1 MIKLKKI
8 DYRHYICVAITVAI
22 IIGGVF
28 AFPNAF
34 GRLAESVRDFGLSV
48 GYSFC
53 EMFGIEHNISPTI
66 NSLPKVPFFPLPPVL
81 EGQAP
86 NVSLPDTW
94 NDFFANCRSYC
105 QLWATKSNFLSYLS
119 LLGNIIVILLEIAV
133 VVIPV
138 ILILYVCFS
147 CYLKQ
152 ENNDYDKDSK
162 PLVAFKWLTAHTY
175 FPAKAWLKEFIGFIA
190 SHKAYW
196 IIWLCYTL
204 FCFNAFTIAFE
215 FIGFYFYFI
224 VSFDVGNIYMQVYKL
239 AIDLSAMFNFVP
251 VWVWGIVAL
260 LVLDSWRKKIA
271 YARLNHF
278 EMRNRGFTNGLPISS
293 MDCGTMGKKKTTML
307 TDMAL
312 SQSVMFRDKA
322 FEKILENDLKFPH
335 FSWINLENE
344 IKRAMKYHQVYNLAT
359 VKLWVSKK
367 AQRWQKMPFGSPQSF
382 EKIFNYD
389 YVYYG
394 LTYDDKL
401 KIVDVWDIIEI
412 YSQLYFVYIIQSSLL
427 IANYSIRTDEIL
439 SDLGNFPMWNTDFF
453 KRDSRLSEAYS
464 RHAHILDMDS
474 LRLGVKMVSDSETAN
489 SFEFGVIVI
498 TEVGKERGNSITNA
512 EIKKKDDGANSK
524 NDNFNGWLKMAR
536 HSATIDNFPFIK
548 VFTDDQ
554 RPESLGADARELCEI
569 VHIRDSSE
577 MRLTMPFFTLAELL
591 HGWLYGKF
599 ASMYYQYRYKRADNT
614 LMLYLLKTVISAFHS
629 YYTRIYNRFGYCVLS
644 VQVENGTQDGNY
656 CNKKYYI
663 MSKKIY
669 SKRFSTDCFSD
680 FFVEKALRSP
690 VGIDDLRE
698 YETEKA
704 TFEELKAQN
713 SYFVNDLIRGLK
725 QDD

>member
-8 DYRHYICVAITVAI
+8 DYRHYICVAITLAI
-22 IIGGVF
+22 IIGGIF

-53 EMFGIEHNISPTI
+53 EMFGIEHSISPTI
-66 NSLPKVPFFPLPPVL
+66 NSLPKVPFFFLPPVL
-81 EGQAP
+81 EAQVP

-94 NDFFANCRSYC
+94 NGFVANWHAYW
-105 QLWATKSNFLSYLS
+105 QLWIAKDNFLAYLS
-119 LLGNIIVILLEIAV
+119 LLGKIVVVLLEVAV
-133 VVIPV
+133 VAIPV
-138 ILILYVCFS
+138 IFILYVCFS
-147 CYLKQ
+147 QYLKR

-162 PLVAFKWLTAHTY
+162 PLIAFKWFTAHTY
-175 FPAKAWLKEFIGFIA
+175 SPVKNWLKKFVGFIA
-190 SHKAYW
+190 SHKSYW

-204 FCFNAFTIAFE
+204 FCFNAFAIAFE
-215 FIGFYFYFI
+215 FIGFYAYFI
-224 VSFDVGNIYMQVYKL
+224 VTYDVGNIYIQIYKL
-239 AIDLSAMFNFVP
+239 AIDLSAMFNLIPTWAWIILAV
-251 VWVWGIVAL
+251 IL
-260 LVLDSWRKKIA
+260 LDRWRKNIA
-271 YARLNHF
+271 YSRLNHF
-278 EMRNRGFTNGLPISS
+278 EMCNRGFINELPITS

-312 SQSVMFRDKA
+312 SQDVMFRDKA

-335 FSWINLENE
+335 FPWINLENE
-344 IKRAMKYHQVYNLAT
+344 IKRAMRFHRIYNLAT
-359 VKLWVSKK
+359 VKMWVAKK
-367 AQRWQKMPFGSPQSF
+367 ARRWCKKPCRR
-382 EKIFNYD
+382 KIFNYD
-389 YVYYG
+389 YNRYE
-394 LTYDDKL
+394 LEYDDKL
-401 KIVDVWDIIEI
+401 KVVNVWDIIEI
-412 YSQLYFVYIIQSSLL
+412 YAQLYFVYVIQSSLL

-474 LRLGVKMVSDSETAN
+474 LRLGVKMVSDSKTVN

-498 TEVGKERGNSITNA
+498 TEVGKERGNSVTNA
-512 EIKKKDDGANSK
+512 EIKKKDDGANPK

-554 RPESLGADARELCEI
+554 RPESLGADVRELCEI
-569 VHIRDSSE
+569 VHIRDSGE
-577 MRLTMPFFTLAELL
+577 MRLAMPFFTVAELL
-591 HGWLYGKF
+591 HSWLYGKF
-599 ASMYYQYRYKRADNT
+599 ADLYYRYRYKRSDNT
-614 LMLYLLKTVISAFHS
+614 LMLYLLKNIMSAFHS
-629 YYTRIYNRFGYCVLS
+629 YYTRIYNRFGYCELK
-644 VQVENGTQDGNY
+644 VQVEDGTQDGNY
-656 CNKKYYI
+656 CDKKYYI

-669 SKRFSTDCFSD
+669 SNRFSTDCFSD

-690 VGIDDLRE
+690 VGLDDLRE
-698 YETEKA
+698 YESEKA

-713 SYFVNDLIRGLK
+713 SYFINDLIQGLK
-725 QDD
+725 NGE